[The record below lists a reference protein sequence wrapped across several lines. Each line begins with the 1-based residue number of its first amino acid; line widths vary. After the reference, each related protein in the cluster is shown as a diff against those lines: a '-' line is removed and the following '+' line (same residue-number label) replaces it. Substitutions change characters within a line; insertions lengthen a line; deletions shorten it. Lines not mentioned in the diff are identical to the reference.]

1 MGVSII
7 RMESFWNELLFEKIL
22 IDRYYSLLMWYESS
36 VFWDCCEIENA
47 LYIILRNNNT

>member
-22 IDRYYSLLMWYESS
+22 IDYVMWYESS

>member
-22 IDRYYSLLMWYESS
+22 IDYVMWYESS
-36 VFWDCCEIENA
+36 VLWDCCEIGNA